1 MTKTSFPA
9 NLITTSNE
17 VIVFAATDSK
27 ARVIGAQ
34 IKRIE
39 ADWIET
45 PQGQY
50 GYVNDRRGLWFGFEP
65 HATRNNQRYGA
76 VQQWRWFAT
85 IEAREAAIAK
95 YLADAN
101 KRAAKFSAG
110 LATPQ
115 KSYVDVCVDLGRHD
129 LLED

>member
-17 VIVFAATDSK
+17 VIVFGATDSK

-76 VQQWRWFAT
+76 GLQRHCWFAT

-101 KRAAKFSAG
+101 KRAAKI
-110 LATPQ
+110 
-115 KSYVDVCVDLGRHD
+115 K
-129 LLED
+129 